1 VEQLVFIPYLIP
13 SIAFGAMY
21 LSMFASTKQ
30 IQLFGTSIPIVPSLY
45 GTFTVLVLVSVVK
58 HLPFASRAGTATMM
72 QISLELEEAGQIA
85 GAGFMKRFV
94 QIMFPLSK
102 NGFISGFM
110 LIFISIM
117 KELDL
122 IVILMTPSQTTLPF
136 MAYTYSVDGYV
147 QAANAVVI
155 VMFVIVFFVY
165 WLANRFFNADI
176 AGGLRGGG

>member
-1 VEQLVFIPYLIP
+1 
-13 SIAFGAMY
+13 MY
-21 LSMFASTKQ
+21 LSMFASSREVR
-30 IQLFGTSIPIVPSLY
+30 IFGTGIPLVPSLY

-85 GAGFMKRFV
+85 GAGFLKRFAL
-94 QIMFPLSK
+94 IMFPLSK

-122 IVILMTPSQTTLPF
+122 LVILMTPNQTTLPY
-136 MAYTYSVDGYV
+136 MAYSYSVEGYV

-155 VMFVIVFFVY
+155 VMFVIVFLVY
-165 WLANRFFNADI
+165 WLANKFFNADI
-176 AGGLRGGG
+176 AGGLGGGG